1 MKLCYEFVKR
11 YKKKYPMTIA
21 WRLKKHCKVIDK
33 HINDGEKVLYA
44 FSAQKSDAS
53 FSLFSTYVF
62 AFTNKRIIVA
72 TKRLLFGYFFKSI
85 TPDMYNDLTVKRGL
99 FRGGVSIDTVKEMI
113 HISNVEVRS
122 LDEIETNIS
131 EIMIKH
137 KKAYIKAENEKSAK
151 N

>member
-1 MKLCYEFVKR
+1 MKSSYEFVKI
-11 YKKKYPMTIA
+11 YKKKYPMTIS

-33 HINDGEKVLYA
+33 HLNDGEKVLYA
-44 FSAQKSDAS
+44 FAGQKSDS
-53 FSLFSTYVF
+53 PFSLMSTNVF

-99 FRGGVSIDTVKEMI
+99 FFGGVSIDTVKEVI
-113 HISNVEVRS
+113 HISNVDVRS
-122 LDEIETNIS
+122 LDEIETHIS

-137 KKAYIKAENEKSAK
+137 KKDYIKEENEKSTK
-151 N
+151 K